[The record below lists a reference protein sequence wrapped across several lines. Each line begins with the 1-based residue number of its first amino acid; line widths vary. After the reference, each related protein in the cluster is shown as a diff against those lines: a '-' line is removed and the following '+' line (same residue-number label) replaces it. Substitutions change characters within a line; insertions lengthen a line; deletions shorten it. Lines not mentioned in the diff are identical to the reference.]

1 MKPIEL
7 LSEAAEAEASADA
20 IPLLISVLSISH
32 DDLMMVDVSAMETEP
47 DYAVEHALETAL
59 ELVNSGDLAGDEL
72 AKVSRLTAENW
83 LTLEEIP
90 GGTPREI
97 NVRAAEFLT
106 ASCPKTGIIPYPE
119 DHSFSLETVRDL
131 LASDDWKARYLGALI
146 TREHFAEESA
156 TLLESLAEDPFED
169 EDGIFLVR
177 EAAGFSED
185 EG

>member
-1 MKPIEL
+1 MKPAEL
-7 LSEAAEAEASADA
+7 LSQVAEVEASSEA
-20 IPLLISVLSISH
+20 IPLLIKALSISH
-32 DDLMMVDVSAMETEP
+32 DDLMRVDVSAMETEP

-59 ELVNSGDLAGDEL
+59 ELANSGDLAGKDL
-72 AKVSRLTAENW
+72 AQVSRLAAENW
-83 LTLEEIP
+83 LSLEEIP

-106 ASCPKTGIIPYPE
+106 AVSPKTGTVPYPE
-119 DHSFSLETVRDL
+119 DHPVSLETVREL
-131 LASDDWKARYLGALI
+131 LSSEDWKARYLGALLA
-146 TREHFAEESA
+146 REHFAGESA
-156 TLLESLAEDPFED
+156 ALLEPLSDDPFED